1 MTFFGGFF
9 LMTITVLE
17 TLRLVCWEDVKE
29 NVKILKENYII
40 AKRENEKDNALDED
54 GNGIADVLEIDN
66 QTELI
71 LRKIKVLMKSINREQ
86 VEKSLRLLSSAIL
99 SVIATLKVKSARTL
113 TLSASIANLCH
124 QYIPLDEI
132 LINLGKNQTK
142 FSFAEY
148 EKFVPLAEKFIFH
161 VFSFFLASM
170 LSNIITTLHCCAA
183 GAFLLVSYALHI
195 AKEKHLLEDGLTIK
209 SEKTKILILIVT
221 AVGFLFQMSSM
232 ESGLPFPFSILL
244 LPLIIIEKFLGFA
257 VNVLLAVPA

>member
-148 EKFVPLAEKFIFH
+148 EKFVPLAEKFIFMSFPFSGVH
-161 VFSFFLASM
+161 VIEYYHHVALLCGGR
-170 LSNIITTLHCCAA
+170 LSSGVVRPSHR
-183 GAFLLVSYALHI
+183 
-195 AKEKHLLEDGLTIK
+195 KRKHLLEDGLTIK
-209 SEKTKILILIVT
+209 SEKR
-221 AVGFLFQMSSM
+221 
-232 ESGLPFPFSILL
+232 
-244 LPLIIIEKFLGFA
+244 KF
-257 VNVLLAVPA
+257 